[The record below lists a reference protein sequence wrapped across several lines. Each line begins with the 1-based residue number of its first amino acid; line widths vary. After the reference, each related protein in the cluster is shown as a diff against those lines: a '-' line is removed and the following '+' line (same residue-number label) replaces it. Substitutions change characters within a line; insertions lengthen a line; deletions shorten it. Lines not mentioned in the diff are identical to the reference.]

1 MPEYGDT
8 EYWEKRYQDDK
19 VKTFD
24 WLQDY
29 QSLKAIIEQ
38 VCTKTSKILMLGCGN
53 ALISEDMYKD
63 GYCNIYNIDI
73 SETVIQTMAERNK
86 EMIAMTYEVMDC
98 TDLKYATGFFDVV
111 IDKSTIDALCCGPD
125 PDLTVARMTKEVQRV
140 LKPSGVYCII
150 SYGNPENRLPHLKL
164 PHLVMELQTLEMTKP
179 EKDSKNVSTHYIYL
193 CKKLSVAD
201 NVCKENWPKVE
212 EQLALGDDPS
222 KTSAAKTSV
231 IVNSDLEALAPS
243 KYAYIYGDEDQQLS
257 LSDCDD
263 TFLGRMN
270 FGSVGE
276 LNDEDTMKYLKDMK
290 DEIERVGTV
299 VV

>member
-1 MPEYGDT
+1 MPEYGDSD
-8 EYWEKRYQDDK
+8 YWEKRYQDTK
-19 VKTFD
+19 AKTFD

-29 QSLKAIIEQ
+29 QSLKSTIEQ

-53 ALISEDMYKD
+53 ALLSEDMYKD

-98 TDLKYATGFFDVV
+98 TDLKYATGFFDAV
-111 IDKSTIDALCCGPD
+111 IDKSTIDALLCGQD

-150 SYGNPENRLPHLKL
+150 SYGNPESRLFHLKL
-164 PHLVMELQTLEMTKP
+164 PHLVFELQTLEMTKP

-193 CKKLSVAD
+193 CKKLSPAD

-212 EQLALGDDPS
+212 EQLALGEDITKS
-222 KTSAAKTSV
+222 SAAKTTA

-243 KYAYIYGDEDQQLS
+243 KYTYIYGDEDNQLS

-263 TFLGRMN
+263 TFMGRMN
-270 FGSVGE
+270 LGSVE
-276 LNDEDTMKYLKDMK
+276 DLNDEETGKYLKDMK
-290 DEIERVGTV
+290 EEIERVGKV
-299 VV
+299 IV